1 MTKRT
6 KTTVLKES
14 FLDRETPMDRTSR
27 VVRKMIDDEAEQRQL
42 KLDRLRNARL
52 EREANTPTKA
62 VAGAKKKPSP
72 KVGVKR

>member
-6 KTTVLKES
+6 KKTVFKES
-14 FLDRETPMDRTSR
+14 FLTRETPMDKTSR
-27 VVRKMIDDEAEQRQL
+27 VVRKIIDDEAEQRQV

-52 EREANTPTKA
+52 ERKANTPTKA

-72 KVGVKR
+72 KVGVKQ